1 MQVLVL
7 AFIYQFLLRQKS
19 TYEALALTKIIF
31 NPAILL
37 KLFQILL
44 KKKKGQYYVM
54 NENEQCQG
62 KICPHKESSSN
73 VYKFQP

>member
-44 KKKKGQYYVM
+44 KKKKNG
-54 NENEQCQG
+54 N
-62 KICPHKESSSN
+62 ITL
-73 VYKFQP
+73 

>member
-44 KKKKGQYYVM
+44 KKKRQYYVM

-62 KICPHKESSSN
+62 KICPYKESSSN